1 MSKPFTKLYLQSL
14 VKKANEEE
22 KRLPNESE
30 LDRVKR
36 LLTKSSVDS
45 ITDNVKFHA
54 KLGNIFFN
62 AQNLSKELL
71 LDIYDGVKIN
81 FPDCKIYLNTDECSM
96 MVHWG

>member
-1 MSKPFTKLYLQSL
+1 MSKPFTKQYLQSL
-14 VKKANEEE
+14 VKKAHDEE

-30 LDRVKR
+30 LDRMKR

-45 ITDNVKFHA
+45 ITDNVEFHA

-81 FPDCKIYLNTDECSM
+81 FPDCKIYLNKDECSM